1 MGAAQGVEV
10 RLRAGGIGGGDARA
24 ALGAHGGVWR
34 GRRARAAQGALR
46 WMRIGKNGARRRR
59 LGVQA
64 SGGVSVGERRRVVAA
79 RRRLRS
85 GGGGGVGRNREGRRN
100 RRPAQDTYM
109 TGGTRDF
116 L

>member
-1 MGAAQGVEV
+1 MGAAQGVEA
-10 RLRAGGIGGGDARA
+10 RLHAGGVGGGDARA

-46 WMRIGKNGARRRR
+46 WLRGGEKGARRRR

-79 RRRLRS
+79 RRRVRS
-85 GGGGGVGRNREGRRN
+85 GGGVRWEESGETEKERETDG
-100 RRPAQDTYM
+100 PHKTHI
-109 TGGTRDF
+109 
-116 L
+116 